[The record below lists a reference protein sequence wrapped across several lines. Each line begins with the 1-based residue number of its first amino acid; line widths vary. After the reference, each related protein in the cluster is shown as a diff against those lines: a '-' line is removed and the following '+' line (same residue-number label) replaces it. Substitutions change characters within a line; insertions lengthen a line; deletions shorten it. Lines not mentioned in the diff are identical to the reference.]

1 MNEIR
6 ISLAAARVNARMTQQ
21 QVAEK
26 MGVSKQTII
35 NWEKGKVVPGIPEI
49 CMMSKLYNMPSIF
62 FCLRTLQI
70 VEFNKK
76 GDSNEKK
83 PRSINHNPI
92 TT

>member
-49 CMMSKLYNMPSIF
+49 CMMSKLYNMPEEYIF
-62 FCLRTLQI
+62 LPSY
-70 VEFNKK
+70 FNKK

>member
-35 NWEKGKVVPGIPEI
+35 NWEKGKVVPIPEI
-49 CMMSKLYNMPSIF
+49 CMMSKLYNMPEEYIF
-62 FCLRTLQI
+62 LPSYSTNSRT
-70 VEFNKK
+70 
-76 GDSNEKK
+76 
-83 PRSINHNPI
+83 
-92 TT
+92 